1 MALHNLKPSPG
12 STQTRKRKGRGPGS
26 GNGKTAGSGHGG
38 HKSRSG
44 GSTPPGFEGGQM
56 PLHRRL
62 PKRGFSNY
70 PFKKTYAVINVSEL
84 ERLAVDGLVD
94 FATLRGQGAV
104 QRAGRYDGLK
114 ILGQGD
120 LASAITVKANKFS
133 ASAIAK
139 IEAAGGSVEVL
150 A

>member
-1 MALHNLKPSPG
+1 MALHNLKPVPG
-12 STQTRKRKGRGPGS
+12 STQPRKRKGRGPGS

-44 GSTPPGFEGGQM
+44 GSTPRGFEGGQM

-70 PFKKTYAVINVSEL
+70 PFKKTYAFINVADI
-84 ERLAVDGLVD
+84 ERYAVDGVLD
-94 FATLRGQGAV
+94 FAVLREKGVVA
-104 QRAGRYDGLK
+104 RASRYDGLK
-114 ILGQGD
+114 ILGQGE
-120 LASAITVKANKFS
+120 LSAAITVRANKFS

-139 IEAAGGSVEVL
+139 IEAAGGKAEVI